1 MKGVLQSA
9 KVYDGI
15 IGSFDL
21 LGLGRLRRQMVG
33 GLAGDILEIGV
44 GTGLTF
50 QHYGPD
56 ARVTGIEPA
65 GELIP
70 AARERARRRG
80 YRVEQADAQALP
92 FPDASFDIVV
102 STLVFC
108 SIPDDALIGV
118 LKEARRVLRPGGTLI
133 QVEHTRTN
141 RGWFDA
147 ILDGIAPVWL
157 KLSGGCHVNRDT
169 PALLERAG
177 WRLARH
183 ERRALGLYRLL
194 VSTPP
199 ARDTVLDL
207 KPAAMPARTPALA
220 VPAGYPR
227 QPQGFPEQAP
237 GD

>member
-9 KVYDGI
+9 KVYDRI
-15 IGSFDL
+15 IGSFDR
-21 LGLGRLRRQMVG
+21 LGLGRLRRQTVG

-50 QHYGPD
+50 EHYGPD

-65 GELIP
+65 GELLE
-70 AARERARRRG
+70 AARERARGRG

-108 SIPDDALIGV
+108 SIPDAALVGV
-118 LKEARRVLRPGGTLI
+118 LNEARRVLRPGGTLI

-141 RGWFDA
+141 RRWFDA
-147 ILDGIAPVWL
+147 ILDAIAPVWL

-177 WRLARH
+177 WRIARH

-199 ARDTVLDL
+199 ARDAVPGLQ
-207 KPAAMPARTPALA
+207 PAATPSRTPVMTA
-220 VPAGYPR
+220 PAGYPR
-227 QPQGFPEQAP
+227 PAQAIPEQAP